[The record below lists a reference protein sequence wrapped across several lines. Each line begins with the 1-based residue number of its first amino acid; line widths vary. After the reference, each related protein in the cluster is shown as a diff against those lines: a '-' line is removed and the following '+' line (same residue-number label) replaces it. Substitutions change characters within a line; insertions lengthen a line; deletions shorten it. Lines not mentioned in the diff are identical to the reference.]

1 MEGNFN
7 MINIYTDGA
16 CKGNPGPGGWGAL
29 IISGDSK
36 NEIYGGEANTT
47 NNRMEILA
55 VIMALKA
62 INTGSEITVFTD
74 STYVQK
80 GISEWISKWKT
91 NGWRTSNKKEVKNKD
106 LWLQLDNLTVK
117 LKINWS
123 WVKGHSGHLENDR
136 ADYLANLGVGM
147 EGTSS

>member
-1 MEGNFN
+1 

-29 IISGDSK
+29 IIEGETK
-36 NEIYGGEANTT
+36 KEIYGGEVSST
-47 NNRMEILA
+47 NNRMEIMA

-62 INTGSEITVFTD
+62 INTVSEITVFTD

-80 GISEWISKWKT
+80 GINEWIGKWKV

-106 LWLQLDNLTVK
+106 LWVQLDNLASK
-117 LKINWS
+117 LKVSWM
-123 WVKGHSGHLENDR
+123 WVKGHSGHPENDR
-136 ADYLANLGVGM
+136 ADYLANKGVGM
-147 EGTSS
+147 EGSIL

>member
-1 MEGNFN
+1 

-29 IISGDSK
+29 ILEGDTK

-47 NNRMEILA
+47 NNRMEIMA
-55 VIMALKA
+55 VIRALKT
-62 INTGSEITVFTD
+62 INAENEITVFTD

-80 GISEWISKWKT
+80 GINEWIAKWKI

-106 LWLQLDNLTVK
+106 LWVQLDNLTSQ
-117 LKINWS
+117 LKINWI
-123 WVKGHSGHLENDR
+123 WVKGHSGHPGNDR
-136 ADYLANLGVGM
+136 ADYLANKGVGM
-147 EGTSS
+147 QGLVL

>member
-1 MEGNFN
+1 

-16 CKGNPGPGGWGAL
+16 CKGNPGPVGWGAL
-29 IISGDSK
+29 IIEGDIK
-36 NEIYGGEANTT
+36 NEIFGGEANTT

-62 INTGSEITVFTD
+62 INAVSEITVFTD

-80 GISEWISKWKT
+80 GISEWIDKWKI

-106 LWLQLDNLTVK
+106 LWVQLDTLTAQ
-117 LKINWS
+117 LKINWI
-123 WVKGHSGHLENDR
+123 WVKGHSGHSENDR
-136 ADYLANLGVGM
+136 ADYLANQGVGM
-147 EGTSS
+147 EGSSL

>member
-1 MEGNFN
+1 

-29 IISGDSK
+29 IIEGDNK
-36 NEIYGGEANTT
+36 NEIFGGEANTT

-62 INTGSEITVFTD
+62 INTISEITVFTD

-80 GISEWISKWKT
+80 GISEWIDKWKI
-91 NGWRTSNKKEVKNKD
+91 NGWKTSNKKEVKNKD
-106 LWLQLDNLTVK
+106 LWVQLDSLTAQ
-117 LKINWS
+117 LKINWV
-123 WVKGHSGHLENDR
+123 WVKGHSGHSENDR
-136 ADYLANLGVGM
+136 ADYLANQGVGM

>member
-1 MEGNFN
+1 

-29 IISGDSK
+29 IIEGDIK
-36 NEIYGGEANTT
+36 NEIFGGEADTT
-47 NNRMEILA
+47 NNRMEMLA

-62 INTGSEITVFTD
+62 INAESEITIFTD

-80 GISEWISKWKT
+80 GISEWIDKWKI

-106 LWLQLDNLTVK
+106 LWVQLDTLTAQ
-117 LKINWS
+117 LKINWI
-123 WVKGHSGHLENDR
+123 WVKGHSGHSENDR
-136 ADYLANLGVGM
+136 ADYLANQGVGM
-147 EGTSS
+147 EGSSL

>member
-1 MEGNFN
+1 

-29 IISGDSK
+29 ILQGDTK

-47 NNRMEILA
+47 NNRMEIMA
-55 VIMALKA
+55 VIRALKT
-62 INTGSEITVFTD
+62 INVENEITVFTD

-80 GISEWISKWKT
+80 GINEWIAKWKI

-106 LWLQLDNLTVK
+106 LWVQLDNLTSQ
-117 LKINWS
+117 LKINWI
-123 WVKGHSGHLENDR
+123 WVKGHSGHPGNDR
-136 ADYLANLGVGM
+136 ADYLANKGVGM
-147 EGTSS
+147 QGLVL

>member
-1 MEGNFN
+1 

-29 IISGDSK
+29 ILQGDTK

-47 NNRMEILA
+47 NNRMEIMA
-55 VIMALKA
+55 VIKALRT
-62 INTGSEITVFTD
+62 INAENEITVFTD

-80 GISEWISKWKT
+80 GINEWIAKWKI

-106 LWLQLDNLTVK
+106 LWVQLDNLTSQ
-117 LKINWS
+117 LKINWI
-123 WVKGHSGHLENDR
+123 WVKGHSGHPENDR
-136 ADYLANLGVGM
+136 ADYLANKGVGM
-147 EGTSS
+147 QGLVL

>member
-1 MEGNFN
+1 

-29 IISGDSK
+29 ILEGDTK

-47 NNRMEILA
+47 NNRMEITA
-55 VIMALKA
+55 VIRALKT
-62 INTGSEITVFTD
+62 INTENEITVFTD

-80 GISEWISKWKT
+80 GINEWIAKWKI

-106 LWLQLDNLTVK
+106 LWVQLDNLTSQ
-117 LKINWS
+117 LKINWI
-123 WVKGHSGHLENDR
+123 WVKGHSGHPENDR
-136 ADYLANLGVGM
+136 ADYLANKGVGM
-147 EGTSS
+147 QGLVL

>member
-1 MEGNFN
+1 

-29 IISGDSK
+29 ILQGDTK

-47 NNRMEILA
+47 NNRMEIMA
-55 VIMALKA
+55 VIRALKT
-62 INTGSEITVFTD
+62 INAENEITVFTD

-80 GISEWISKWKT
+80 GINEWIAKWKI

-106 LWLQLDNLTVK
+106 LWVQLDNLTSQ
-117 LKINWS
+117 LKINWI
-123 WVKGHSGHLENDR
+123 WVKGHSGHPENDR
-136 ADYLANLGVGM
+136 ADYLANKGVGM
-147 EGTSS
+147 QGFVL

>member
-1 MEGNFN
+1 

-29 IISGDSK
+29 ILEGDTK

-47 NNRMEILA
+47 NNRMEITA
-55 VIMALKA
+55 VIRALKT
-62 INTGSEITVFTD
+62 INTENEITVFTD

-80 GISEWISKWKT
+80 GINEWIAKWKI

-106 LWLQLDNLTVK
+106 LWVQLDNLTSQ
-117 LKINWS
+117 LKINWI
-123 WVKGHSGHLENDR
+123 WVKGHSGHPGNDR
-136 ADYLANLGVGM
+136 ADYLANKGIGM
-147 EGTSS
+147 QGFAL

>member
-1 MEGNFN
+1 

-29 IISGDSK
+29 ILQGDTK

-47 NNRMEILA
+47 NNRMEIMA
-55 VIMALKA
+55 VIRALRT
-62 INTGSEITVFTD
+62 INTENEITVFTD

-80 GISEWISKWKT
+80 GINEWIAKWKI

-106 LWLQLDNLTVK
+106 LWVQLDNLTSQ
-117 LKINWS
+117 LKINWI
-123 WVKGHSGHLENDR
+123 WVKGHSGHPENDR
-136 ADYLANLGVGM
+136 ADYLANKGVGM
-147 EGTSS
+147 QGLVL

>member
-1 MEGNFN
+1 MV
-7 MINIYTDGA
+7 NIYSDGA

-29 IISGDSK
+29 IIEGDKK
-36 NEIYGGEANTT
+36 NEIFGGEANTT

-62 INTGSEITVFTD
+62 INAVSEITIFTD

-80 GISEWISKWKT
+80 GISEWIDKWKI

-106 LWLQLDNLTVK
+106 LWVQLDTLTAQ
-117 LKINWS
+117 LKINWI
-123 WVKGHSGHLENDR
+123 WVKGHSGHSENDR
-136 ADYLANLGVGM
+136 ADYLANQGVGM
-147 EGTSS
+147 EGSSL

>member
-1 MEGNFN
+1 

-29 IISGDSK
+29 ILQGDTK

-47 NNRMEILA
+47 NNRMEIMA
-55 VIMALKA
+55 VIRALKT
-62 INTGSEITVFTD
+62 INTENEITVFTD

-80 GISEWISKWKT
+80 GINEWIAKWKI

-106 LWLQLDNLTVK
+106 LWVQLDNLTSQ
-117 LKINWS
+117 LKINWI
-123 WVKGHSGHLENDR
+123 WVKGHSGHPGNDR
-136 ADYLANLGVGM
+136 ADYLANKGVGM
-147 EGTSS
+147 QGLVL

>member
-1 MEGNFN
+1 

-29 IISGDSK
+29 ILEGDTK

-47 NNRMEILA
+47 NNRMEITA
-55 VIMALKA
+55 VIRALKT
-62 INTGSEITVFTD
+62 INTENEITVFTD

-80 GISEWISKWKT
+80 GINEWIAKWKI

-106 LWLQLDNLTVK
+106 LWVQLDNLTSQ
-117 LKINWS
+117 LKINWI
-123 WVKGHSGHLENDR
+123 WVKGHSGHPGNDR
-136 ADYLANLGVGM
+136 ADYLANKGVGM
-147 EGTSS
+147 QGFVL

>member
-1 MEGNFN
+1 

-29 IISGDSK
+29 ILEGDTK

-47 NNRMEILA
+47 NNRMEIMA
-55 VIMALKA
+55 VIRALKT
-62 INTGSEITVFTD
+62 INTENEITVFTD

-80 GISEWISKWKT
+80 GIIEWIAKWKI

-106 LWLQLDNLTVK
+106 LWVQLDNLTSQ
-117 LKINWS
+117 LKINWI
-123 WVKGHSGHLENDR
+123 WVKGHSGHPENDR
-136 ADYLANLGVGM
+136 ADYLANKGVGM
-147 EGTSS
+147 QGFVL